1 MKNKQLIKSKR
12 KPSDPILAPLIKSP
26 AKVGLERSKSEISHA
41 VVKCGHSMDEVLF
54 WELFI
59 GLIWEIAKV
68 KAMETARLKPGK
80 DSGKD
85 SPVAKLHQD
94 LKAANPALKSARTL
108 NSWGRGV
115 LLGSQAEGWVKLP
128 KKKGRKQPRPKQ
140 IELLATVSET
150 NLKTLAAKYPTLS
163 ALNSTLK
170 PTTRRSEKKSVTAT
184 ALEKILS
191 DAVAGLESQ
200 PLPAKCLPALLK
212 LKKLVAAKL
221 KQIKSAKVKS
231 VKKGNKKL

>member
-1 MKNKQLIKSKR
+1 M
-12 KPSDPILAPLIKSP
+12 
-26 AKVGLERSKSEISHA
+26 E
-41 VVKCGHSMDEVLF
+41 EVLF

-68 KAMETARLKPGK
+68 KAMESARLNHDK

-94 LKAANPALKSARTL
+94 LKAANPAIKSARTL
-108 NSWGRGV
+108 NVWGRSV
-115 LLGSQAEGWVKLP
+115 LLGSQTEGWVTLP
-128 KKKGRKQPRPKQ
+128 TKKGRKQPRPKQ
-140 IELLATVSET
+140 VELLATVSEA

-170 PTTRRSEKKSVTAT
+170 TATRRKEKKSTPGT
-184 ALEKILS
+184 SLEKILN

-200 PLPAKCLPALLK
+200 PVLAKCLPALLK
-212 LKKLVAAKL
+212 LKKLVVEKVN
-221 KQIKSAKVKS
+221 QIRSAKSKS
-231 VKKGNKKL
+231 FKKGTKKS